1 MNLSKSEK
9 TMIKII
15 DGMYISGAFA
25 LWSLVAYLAI
35 RFL

>member
-15 DGMYISGAFA
+15 EGMYISGAFA
-25 LWSLVAYLAI
+25 LWCLIAYLAI
-35 RFL
+35 RFI